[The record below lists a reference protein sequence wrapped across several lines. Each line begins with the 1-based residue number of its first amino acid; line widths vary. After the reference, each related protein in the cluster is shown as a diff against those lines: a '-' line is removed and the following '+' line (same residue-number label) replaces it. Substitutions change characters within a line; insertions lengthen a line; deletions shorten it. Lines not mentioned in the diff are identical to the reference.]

1 MFTWIIESSHLL
13 ILCQYVWCLLACVC
27 AGLTCETDRVKRP
40 TSCSC
45 VPSEERSGLLRVKL
59 GAGEAG
65 FRNSSSAESELDMAS
80 PGFSVSPAAENTTIT
95 LGRGS
100 VRLSWMNLLTRVV
113 AAGSG
118 LKDRDWRSLLQPS
131 EPLEPLE
138 PFCCMRAASQPSAQ
152 IRGW

>member
-1 MFTWIIESSHLL
+1 MVIVKVKQSGYLCTYVLLLNNTCRNSCVIIMKHFNVSN
-13 ILCQYVWCLLACVC
+13 
-27 AGLTCETDRVKRP
+27 LTCECGLLDMVNRVKRP

-45 VPSEERSGLLRVKL
+45 VLSAERSGLLRVKF

-100 VRLSWMNLLTRVV
+100 VRLS
-113 AAGSG
+113 
-118 LKDRDWRSLLQPS
+118 
-131 EPLEPLE
+131 
-138 PFCCMRAASQPSAQ
+138 
-152 IRGW
+152 